1 MCFHGVTFTDWEYSN
16 GMTELELLENVFC
29 DSYILTRGSL
39 EVKHPY
45 MYRSLASDN
54 LNDDDRVS
62 ICCHSIR
69 EKEYFYDSA
78 NGRYFNDTRSAFD
91 KFVNNDFSIILDSDV
106 LDGYSHQRS
115 GMIGE
120 YQVYGDVS
128 LEYIRAVGMPNYF
141 ERMCNKIQEILEKN
155 DYLDYRYD
163 FSVQKLKM
171 VKDII
176 KFLRLGYN
184 GYGYDDYEQLKEL
197 LQKYNYDVPIVDPV
211 TGIEWL
217 SKEEMGHKIE
227 TIKDLAVSR
236 KLIKI

>member
-1 MCFHGVTFTDWEYSN
+1 
-16 GMTELELLENVFC
+16 
-29 DSYILTRGSL
+29 
-39 EVKHPY
+39 
-45 MYRSLASDN
+45 
-54 LNDDDRVS
+54 
-62 ICCHSIR
+62 
-69 EKEYFYDSA
+69 
-78 NGRYFNDTRSAFD
+78 
-91 KFVNNDFSIILDSDV
+91 
-106 LDGYSHQRS
+106 
-115 GMIGE
+115 MIGE